1 MVNDRYFN
9 EKTFNAPYG
18 VRTLSKLEKMYLI
31 TKSGN
36 PSDCQ
41 FAKGARI
48 GIA

>member
-31 TKSGN
+31 TKSVN